1 MSVTPQQTYR
11 FGLIGYPLGHSLSP
25 LLHQAALKAQGL
37 EGTYHLFSIPTDAHS
52 AVHLQA
58 LLQRL
63 RNEELHGLNITIPYK
78 QAVIPFLDELSPA
91 ASAIGA
97 VNTIRCSNGRLIGE
111 NTDAPGLAADLAHL
125 VQKPAAALVLGAGGA
140 ARAAVYALASTGWQV
155 SVASRRLEQARQ
167 LAQDLHTAVKR
178 PIHFALL
185 SPEVLGDLA
194 PGVDLILNATPVG
207 MTPAVDASP
216 WPEQV
221 PLPPQAAV
229 YDMVYNPAETRL
241 LRAARAAG
249 MRVRGGIGMLIE
261 QAALAFEAWTG
272 RHASRSAMHAALA
285 EHGLAQALPSGS
297 IL

>member
-1 MSVTPQQTYR
+1 MSAAPQQAYR

-37 EGTYHLFSIPTDAHS
+37 EGEYHLFPIPTDAHS

-78 QAVIPFLDELSPA
+78 QAVIPFLDNLSPA

-97 VNTIRCSNGRLIGE
+97 VNTIRWSNGRLIGE

-125 VQKPAAALVLGAGGA
+125 VQTPAVALVLGAGGA
-140 ARAAVYALASTGWQV
+140 ARAAVYALASAGWQV
-155 SVASRRLEQARQ
+155 SVVSRRPEQARQ
-167 LAQDLHTAVKR
+167 LAQDLQTAIKGKAS
-178 PIHFALL
+178 IYFALL

-194 PGVDLILNATPVG
+194 PGVSLILNATPVG
-207 MTPAVDASP
+207 MAPAVDASP

-272 RHASRSAMHAALA
+272 RPASRSAMRAALA
-285 EHGLAQALPSGS
+285 EHGQALPSGTAQ
-297 IL
+297 